1 MYLFMYS
8 FKKNIFINAPFFEII
23 QIRTS
28 FMPCLISEGNMG
40 WSENKVPSIPAG
52 LSSLFP
58 IIPIKIAI

>member
-1 MYLFMYS
+1 MRR
-8 FKKNIFINAPFFEII
+8 FFEII

>member
-1 MYLFMYS
+1 MRR
-8 FKKNIFINAPFFEII
+8 FFEII

-58 IIPIKIAI
+58 IIPIKIAIWRFVGSMYKFQSN